1 MSPPLR
7 QLLRRAERQLAS
19 AGIADSRIEA
29 DLVWMT
35 ALAVDRTELYARLS
49 DEPTYA
55 EESAAAELLARRLRH
70 EPAAYIMG
78 RREFFGIDLVV
89 APGVLIPRPDTE
101 TLVEEALS
109 IARPRQGPLRIADVG
124 CGAGPIA
131 VSLASRLP
139 DAHVYAIDV
148 SPRALEITAMNA
160 DRHGVADRVET
171 LLGDLLA
178 PLRGRVDLIV
188 ANLPYVASAAIPT
201 LDPEIRM
208 FEPREALDGGDDG
221 LDLVR
226 RLLCGAPERL
236 AHDGAI
242 ALELDPSQFPT
253 VRRLAA
259 DAFPASTV
267 RAAPDLAGRDRV
279 LTVQRR

>member
-1 MSPPLR
+1 MNVGLFGIENVNIWVDAVIR
-7 QLLRRAERQLAS
+7 LQLIVALMTVVVMGLIYGERKL
-19 AGIADSRIEA
+19 IARFQYR
-29 DLVWMT
+29 LGPT
-35 ALAVDRTELYARLS
+35 RT
-49 DEPTYA
+49 D
-55 EESAAAELLARRLRH
+55 

-78 RREFFGIDLVV
+78 HREFFGIELVV

-109 IARPRQGPLRIADVG
+109 IARARQGPLRIADVG

-188 ANLPYVASAAIPT
+188 ANLPYVASAAMPT

-226 RLLCGAPERL
+226 RLLRDAPERL
-236 AHDGAI
+236 ADDGAI

-253 VRRLAA
+253 VRWLAA
-259 DAFPASTV
+259 DVFPASTV
-267 RAAPDLAGRDRV
+267 CAAPDLAGRDRV